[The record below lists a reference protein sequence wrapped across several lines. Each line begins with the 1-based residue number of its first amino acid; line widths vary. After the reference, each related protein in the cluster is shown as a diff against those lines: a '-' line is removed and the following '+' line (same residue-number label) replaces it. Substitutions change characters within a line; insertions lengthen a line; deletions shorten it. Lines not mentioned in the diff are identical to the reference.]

1 MPTEA
6 QRREGWSRYAVPVT
20 VALTLLLVLAV
31 QAAPP
36 TQATPPASAVPAST
50 DPANSS
56 FATDAGLV
64 LVAIKPA
71 AIVDYELVI
80 QALQGALAKDTDAT
94 RKAATRNWRVFKASA
109 TDAKGNA
116 LYVHMMLPAVPGF
129 DYRPSLLVDALVKD
143 LAPEM
148 LTRYQDAFA
157 SPPSKLELTELAN
170 MAVTPI
176 APPEPAKA
184 PETTKPETKKPGR

>member
-1 MPTEA
+1 MA
-6 QRREGWSRYAVPVT
+6 LQAVP
-20 VALTLLLVLAV
+20 
-31 QAAPP
+31 
-36 TQATPPASAVPAST
+36 ATPPPAAAPAST
-50 DPANSS
+50 DPANSA
-56 FATDAGLV
+56 FTTDAGLI

-71 AIVDYELVI
+71 AIADYESVI

-94 RKAATRNWRVFKASA
+94 RKVATRNWRVFKASA

-116 LYVHMMLPAVPGF
+116 LYIHMMLPAVPGF

-170 MAVTPI
+170 MAVAPI
-176 APPEPAKA
+176 SPPEPVKA
-184 PETTKPETKKPGR
+184 PETAKPGIKKPGR